1 MGTRNHKNYQIDLGM
16 NKMQPPEMKTVT
28 EM

>member
-1 MGTRNHKNYQIDLGM
+1 MGKRNHENYQIDLGM
-16 NKMQPPEMKTVT
+16 NRIQPPEVKNVT